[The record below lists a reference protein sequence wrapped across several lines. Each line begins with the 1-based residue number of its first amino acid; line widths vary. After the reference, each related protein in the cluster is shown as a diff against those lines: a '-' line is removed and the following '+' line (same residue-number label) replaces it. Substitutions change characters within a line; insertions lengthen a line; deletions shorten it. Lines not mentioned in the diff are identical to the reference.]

1 MLRARPQA
9 RGLDVKPPVSKGIL
23 ESLPRDTSRQAVL
36 KALLASKDPIRTRD
50 LVGKARAADP
60 GVHLD
65 AKAASE
71 IVQSA
76 IREGLVDIAGQGDEL
91 RIQLTPFGSDV
102 AKNID

>member
-1 MLRARPQA
+1 MKPQ
-9 RGLDVKPPVSKGIL
+9 RSKGMI

-36 KALLASKDPIRTRD
+36 KALLASTDPVRARE
-50 LVGKARAADP
+50 LVGRTQAIDP
-60 GVHLD
+60 AVQLD

-76 IREGLVDIAGQGDEL
+76 IREGLVDIAGQGEEL

-102 AKNID
+102 ARNID

>member
-1 MLRARPQA
+1 M
-9 RGLDVKPPVSKGIL
+9 I

-36 KALLASKDPIRTRD
+36 KALLASGDPVRTRD
-50 LVGKARAADP
+50 LVGRTQAIDP
-60 GVHLD
+60 AVQLD

-76 IREGLVDIAGQGDEL
+76 IREGLVDIAGQGDDL
-91 RIQLTPFGSDV
+91 RIRLTPFGSDV

>member
-1 MLRARPQA
+1 
-9 RGLDVKPPVSKGIL
+9 VKPQQSKSMF

-36 KALLASKDPIRTRD
+36 KALLASRDPIRTRE
-50 LVGKARAADP
+50 LVGRAQAVDP
-60 GVHLD
+60 SVHLD

-71 IVQSA
+71 LVQSA
-76 IREGLVDIAGQGDEL
+76 IREGLVDIAGQGDDL

>member
-1 MLRARPQA
+1 MKPQTS
-9 RGLDVKPPVSKGIL
+9 RGIL

-36 KALLASKDPIRTRD
+36 KALLASKDPIRTRE
-50 LVGKARAADP
+50 LVGRTQAVDP

-71 IVQSA
+71 IIQSA
-76 IREGLVDIAGQGDEL
+76 IREGLVDIAGQGEDL